1 MYRTGM
7 MIALLTTAALAQG
20 CGSATSSATARRDE
34 VALTTVTEY
43 RGEAVA
49 ASALVFAPPVT
60 LDEPPINLD
69 RASRQPV
76 AFFGYDE
83 GSIEYYRLTVDD
95 RQTFSTGDGG
105 GRSWGGGLGGG
116 YGSGWSGR
124 YDRQAVSER
133 VGAIRR

>member
-1 MYRTGM
+1 
-7 MIALLTTAALAQG
+7 MITLLAAAALAQG
-20 CGSATSSATARRDE
+20 CGSATSSSAAGRDD
-34 VALTTVTEY
+34 ASITTVTEY

-60 LDEPPINLD
+60 LDEPTINLD
-69 RASRQPV
+69 RAPRQPA

-95 RQTFSTGDGG
+95 RQTFSNSGDGG
-105 GRSWGGGLGGG
+105 GRSWGGG